1 VQPELPVQPV
11 QVQLEQQV
19 QLAAQAQPV
28 LPVQPVQVQ
37 PVQLV

>member
-1 VQPELPVQPV
+1 VRPAQQALVKLV
-11 QVQLEQQV
+11 QQV
-19 QLAAQAQPV
+19 QLAAQVQPE